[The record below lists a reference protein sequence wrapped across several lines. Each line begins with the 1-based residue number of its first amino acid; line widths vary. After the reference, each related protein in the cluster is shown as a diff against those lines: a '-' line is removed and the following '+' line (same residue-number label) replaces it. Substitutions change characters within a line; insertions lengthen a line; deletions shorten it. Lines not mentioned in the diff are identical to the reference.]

1 MTTNNRMELM
11 AVISALEALPALGAG
26 EGRITVYTD
35 SQYVQKGITQW
46 IHTWKR
52 NNWRTGG
59 KTPVKNQDLW
69 QRLDALAGR
78 YRLVWAWIRGHAGNE
93 MNERCDRMTREAIR
107 SLR

>member
-1 MTTNNRMELM
+1 MELM
-11 AVISALEALPALGAG
+11 AVISALEALPAGNDW
-26 EGRITVYTD
+26 GRITVYTD
-35 SQYVQKGITQW
+35 SQYVQRGITQW

-69 QRLDALAGR
+69 QRLDELSGR
-78 YRLVWAWIRGHAGNE
+78 FAITWAWIRGHMGNE
-93 MNERCDRMTREAIR
+93 MNERCDRMTQEAIR

>member
-1 MTTNNRMELM
+1 MELM
-11 AVISALEALPALGAG
+11 AVISALEALPALNAG
-26 EGRITVYTD
+26 GDEDRITVYTD

-59 KTPVKNQDLW
+59 REPVKNQDLW
-69 QRLDALAGR
+69 QRLDALTGR
-78 YRLVWAWIRGHAGNE
+78 RQLIWAWVRGHAGNE
-93 MNERCDRMTREAIR
+93 MNERCDRLTQEAIR